1 MRHIPGPPDII
12 MVTIM
17 PIITITVT
25 ITIIMA
31 METVRSAPPAATR
44 TCRIRR

>member
-1 MRHIPGPPDII
+1 

-25 ITIIMA
+25 IMITIIMA